1 MLCKLMESGQMG
13 LIAQNTGIFENT
25 TNSERY
31 RSNVSVI
38 EPDCTL
44 KAVGSYQ
51 FATSSSDP
59 LGT

>member
-13 LIAQNTGIFENT
+13 LIAQNKSIMKILK
-25 TNSERY
+25 SECY

-44 KAVGSYQ
+44 K
-51 FATSSSDP
+51 SSGK
-59 LGT
+59 LLVRY

>member
-1 MLCKLMESGQMG
+1 MESGQMG
-13 LIAQNTGIFENT
+13 LIAQNTSIFENT